1 MKTITLIFLLLFS
14 SVATIAQNSK
24 TIKSNLDSLRSV
36 QVRLDKPEQAAKRAL
51 EFTGLESRIDTHTA
65 ATSVKVEKVIINDDV
80 TPFLSNRING
90 REIWRVLYTDVDF
103 RRPLLLNDSNVT
115 NLRDIEIIL
124 DPKTGQLL
132 RIIVSSS
139 NLDSTLLPELSVQ
152 KVEEQVRL
160 SNEIFH
166 DFLDGLPEVRFIDAV
181 FVGVGCMPWAANM
194 IIAQLITQSNLDG
207 EINRV
212 WHFICLDVPITLAT
226 FGGTYKDVDRARC
239 VVDATTGVWL
249 EMSSAPY

>member
-1 MKTITLIFLLLFS
+1 MKTLTLIFLLLS
-14 SVATIAQNSK
+14 SGISTMAQNPK
-24 TIKSNLDSLRSV
+24 TIESNNNLKTGQLR
-36 QVRLDKPEQAAKRAL
+36 LEKAEQAAKRAL
-51 EFTGLESRIDTHTA
+51 EFTGLESRIGTHTA
-65 ATSVKVEKVIINDDV
+65 AAFVKVEKVIINSDV
-80 TPFLSNRING
+80 TPSLSNRING

-115 NLRDIEIIL
+115 NLRDIEILL
-124 DPKTGQLL
+124 DPETGQLL

-152 KVEEQVRL
+152 KVEAQVRL

-207 EINRV
+207 EINSV
-212 WHFICLDVPITLAT
+212 WHFICIDVPITLAT
-226 FGGTYKDVDRARC
+226 FGGTYRDVDRARC

>member
-36 QVRLDKPEQAAKRAL
+36 QVRLDKPEQAIERAL
-51 EFTGLESRIDTHTA
+51 QFTGIESRIDTSSA
-65 ATSVKVEKVIINDDV
+65 NSSVRAEKVIIKDDV
-80 TPFLSNRING
+80 TPFLSNKING
-90 REIWRVLYTDVDF
+90 REIWRVLYTGVDF
-103 RRPLLLNDSNVT
+103 RVPLLLSDSNVT
-115 NLRDIEIIL
+115 KLRDIEVLL
-124 DPKTGQLL
+124 DPETGQLL
-132 RIIVSSS
+132 RVIVTCREV
-139 NLDSTLLPELSVQ
+139 DSTVKPEPSVLQ
-152 KVEEQVRL
+152 AEQHLKRKR
-160 SNEIFH
+160 EIYH
-166 DFLDGLPEVRFIDAV
+166 DFIEGLPAISFIDAV